1 MGWAIPVIPLG
12 DALRVGA
19 AHGREVAQA
28 VGMAC
33 ETTGVFYVT
42 DHGLSDDLLNA
53 QFALAERL
61 FERQG
66 DDRGDALA
74 LLSAAQMS
82 LAEEPMR
89 VQVGAYARAMGR
101 LSSRLMQLV
110 ALSLDLPERCFDGG
124 AADHASS
131 VLRMLR
137 YPPGS
142 DAGLLPHTDE
152 HALTVLAQDHRAGLE
167 VRVPENEADE
177 WRPVPP
183 REGALIVH
191 PGDALARLTRGRY
204 RSPVHRVRRAHA
216 VHEPR
221 WSIPYFFNPAA
232 VR

>member
-1 MGWAIPVIPLG
+1 MAWAIPVIPLG
-12 DALRVGA
+12 DALRIGA

-61 FERQG
+61 FARQG
-66 DDRGDALA
+66 NDQDDALA
-74 LLSAAQMS
+74 LFNAAQMA
-82 LAEEPMR
+82 LAEEPLRAQMR
-89 VQVGAYARAMGR
+89 AYSRAVGR
-101 LSSRLMQLV
+101 LSRRLMQLI

-142 DAGLLPHTDE
+142 DVGMLPHTDE

-167 VRVPENEADE
+167 VKADDAQ
-177 WRPVPP
+177 WRLVAP

-191 PGDALARLTRGRY
+191 PGDALARLTAGRY
-204 RSPVHRVRRAHA
+204 RSPVHRVRRAH

>member
-12 DALRVGA
+12 EALRSGA

-28 VGMAC
+28 VGLAC

-42 DHGLSDDLLNA
+42 DHGVSDDLLNA
-53 QFALAERL
+53 QFSLAARL
-61 FERQG
+61 FERHG
-66 DDRGDALA
+66 DDRGDAPV
-74 LLSAAQMS
+74 LLNAAQVS
-82 LAEEPMR
+82 ALVDEAMR
-89 VQVGAYARAMGR
+89 VQMGAYARAMTR
-101 LSSRLMQLV
+101 LSRRLMQLV

-124 AADHASS
+124 AADQASS

-137 YPPGS
+137 YPPHS

-167 VRVPENEADE
+167 IQAEGDTWCAVA
-177 WRPVPP
+177 P

-191 PGDALARLTRGRY
+191 PGDALARLTQGRY